1 MESTDPDWL
10 DNIEITEILNG
21 IPHGCVIID
30 KELCIIEMNS
40 SIVLLTGFT
49 VSEAKGVHADYILR
63 CNIRDSG
70 NLFRKVLDTGE
81 TLSVE
86 GNIITQNHK
95 KKPVHFTVSPFRN
108 DNGHISGLF
117 LFLEYTSIL
126 HTFDD
131 DGSGRDGV
139 KDILG
144 HSTKMLEMLE
154 LMPVLAHTDASVLIT
169 GETGTGKD
177 LVAEALHET
186 SKRSRHPFIKINCG
200 ALPESLLESELF
212 GHVRG
217 AFTGAV
223 KDKPGLFRLAQNGT
237 VFLTEIGDLPLALQV
252 KLLSVLD
259 DKEFFPVGGIKKEK
273 VDVRIVAAT
282 HRDLRELVKR
292 GQFREDLF
300 YRLNVLRLHLPALRE
315 RDGDIR
321 LLLDYFL
328 RKFNTGLNKYI
339 QGYTGEALE
348 VLTAYHYPGN
358 VRELRN
364 IVEYAVHICQ
374 GKRIKKECL
383 PEYVVSPQTDV
394 ELIEKQQTIQA
405 EAIESPRDQ
414 SAVHQVEHF
423 VPVTKGWSDVEK
435 EMIIDALKQTRGNR
449 TKAATI
455 LGWGRTTLWR
465 KLNRYG
471 LH

>member
-1 MESTDPDWL
+1 MESTDPARL

-21 IPHGCVIID
+21 IPHGCVILD

-49 VSEAKGVHADYILR
+49 VAEARGVRADSILR
-63 CNIRDSG
+63 CNIGDSG
-70 NLFRKVLDTGE
+70 KLFRKVLDTGE

-86 GNIITQNHK
+86 GNIITQDHK
-95 KKPVHFTVSPFRN
+95 KKPVHFTVSPFKN
-108 DNGHISGLF
+108 DKGHTSGLF
-117 LFLEYTSIL
+117 LFLEDISIL

-282 HRDLRELVKR
+282 HRDLRKLVKR

-328 RKFNTGLNKYI
+328 RKFNTGLNKSI
-339 QGYTGEALE
+339 QEYTGEAVE

-383 PEYVVSPQTDV
+383 PEYVVSPQVDV
-394 ELIEKQQTIQA
+394 EVIEKQQTIQA
-405 EAIESPRDQ
+405 SVVESPRDQ
-414 SAVHQVEHF
+414 PEHS
-423 VPVTKGWSDVEK
+423 VLVSKGWSDVEQ
-435 EMIIDALKQTRGNR
+435 EMIIDALKKTGGNR
-449 TKAATI
+449 TKAASI